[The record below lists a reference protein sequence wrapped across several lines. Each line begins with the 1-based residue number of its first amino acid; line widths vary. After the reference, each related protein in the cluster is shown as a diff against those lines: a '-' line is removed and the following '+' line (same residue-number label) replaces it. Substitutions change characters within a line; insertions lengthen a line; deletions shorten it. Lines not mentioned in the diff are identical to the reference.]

1 MKKIQIII
9 TVLCCFFVCAFSVQG
24 GIKGTIINGTPGDSI
39 SLVDPF
45 KRQAP
50 ALEKTILGK
59 KGSFEFKYTPEAIG
73 FYYITFSN
81 GQSILVVLKPDNSG
95 QIDVNFASGIIEKVV
110 DSKENTL
117 LKSFQGI
124 NMGFVER
131 QQVVDQET
139 NKTNEQK
146 QYEKQLIEKEKLQ
159 AIGKLLLGNA
169 NNFASAALVEYLP
182 ADEFVTVHDSVL
194 STLIKFYPENYIV
207 KAKYQEIEVKKKLAL
222 GYPAPEITLQDTA
235 GNLFSLSSL
244 RGKVVLIDF
253 WASWCRPCRVEN
265 PNMVKLYQNYKQYG
279 FDILGVSLDQ
289 SKDNWLSAIEKDG
302 LIWNHVSDL
311 KGWQS
316 AAGAAYGVRSI
327 PFTVLVD
334 KKGNII
340 AKGLRGQA
348 LEEKIRE
355 VLLQE

>member
-1 MKKIQIII
+1 MKKIQIVI
-9 TVLCCFFVCAFSVQG
+9 TVICCFFVCAFSVQG
-24 GIKGTIINGTPGDSI
+24 GIKGTIINGTPGDTI

-59 KGSFEFKYTPEAIG
+59 KGSFEFKYTPENIG

-81 GQSILVVLKPDNSG
+81 GQSILVVLKPGNSG
-95 QIDVNFASGIIEKVV
+95 QIDVNFSTGVIEKVV
-110 DSKENTL
+110 DSKENAL
-117 LKSFQGI
+117 LKSFQEM
-124 NMGFVER
+124 NTGFAGR
-131 QQVVDQET
+131 QQVIDQET

-146 QYEKQLIEKEKLQ
+146 QSEKQLIEKEKLQ
-159 AIGKLLLGNA
+159 AIGKLLLANA
-169 NNFASAALVEYLP
+169 NNYASAALVEYLP

-194 STLIKFYPENYIV
+194 STLIKLYPENYIV

-235 GNLFSLSSL
+235 GKLFSLSSL

-289 SKDNWLSAIEKDG
+289 SKDNWVGAIEKDG

-355 VLLQE
+355 VLLQQ

>member
-1 MKKIQIII
+1 MKKNQILII
-9 TVLCCFFVCAFSVQG
+9 TIFCFFACIFSAQA
-24 GIKGTIINGTPGDSI
+24 GIKGVIINGTPGDSL

-45 KRQAP
+45 ARQAP

-59 KGSFEFKYTPEAIG
+59 KGSFEFQYTPADIG

-81 GQSILVVLKPDNSG
+81 GQSILVVLKPGNSG
-95 QIDVNFASGIIEKVV
+95 QIDVNFSTGIIEKVV

-117 LKSFQGI
+117 LKSFQEM
-124 NMGFVER
+124 NMGFAKR
-131 QQVVDQET
+131 QQEINQAA
-139 NKTNEQK
+139 NKTTEQK
-146 QYEKQLIEKEKLQ
+146 QSEEQSIEKEKLQ
-159 AIGKLLLGNA
+159 TIGNMLLANA
-169 NNFASAALVEYLP
+169 NNYASAALVEYLP
-182 ADEFVTVHDSVL
+182 ADDFVTIHDSVL
-194 STLIKFYPENYIV
+194 SILIKLHPENYIV
-207 KAKYQEIEVKKKLAL
+207 KAKYQEITVKKKLAL

-253 WASWCRPCRVEN
+253 WASWCRPCRMEN

-289 SKDNWLSAIEKDG
+289 SKGNWISAIEKDE
-302 LIWNHVSDL
+302 LPWNHISDL

-340 AKGLRGQA
+340 AKGLRGQV

-355 VLLQE
+355 VLLQQ